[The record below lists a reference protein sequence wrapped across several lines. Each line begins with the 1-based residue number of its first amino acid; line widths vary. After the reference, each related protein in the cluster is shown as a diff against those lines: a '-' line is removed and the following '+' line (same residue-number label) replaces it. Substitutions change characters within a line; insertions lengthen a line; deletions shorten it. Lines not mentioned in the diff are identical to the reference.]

1 MPFMKG
7 VEKAVGYFDIRK
19 VIWTMRYVISDIHG
33 CKKEYLQLLNKIQF
47 SDQDHLYILGDILDR
62 GFDPI
67 GVLQDVM
74 KRKNVTFILGNHE
87 YLFWYF
93 IKTLGFELSNF
104 QSEEEKLDFRLW
116 IKDGGLPT
124 LDGFID
130 LPATIKKQIFEFI
143 SNTKAYEVLENEG
156 KKYILVHAGIT
167 EFKEEK
173 PLDQYQCLDFIYE
186 RIDYSERYY
195 KDENTF
201 IISGHTPTSFLR
213 TDKKPEVFRQNGHI
227 AIDCGCVYGGK
238 LAAYCIETGD
248 VVYV

>member
-1 MPFMKG
+1 
-7 VEKAVGYFDIRK
+7 
-19 VIWTMRYVISDIHG
+19 MRYVISDIHG

-67 GVLQDVM
+67 GVLQDAM

-130 LPATIKKQIFEFI
+130 LPATMKKQIFEFI

-173 PLDQYQCLDFIYE
+173 SLDQYQCLDFVSD
-186 RIDYSERYY
+186 RINYRKRYY
-195 KDENTF
+195 EDKNTF
-201 IISGHTPTSFLR
+201 IISGHTPTPFLR
-213 TDKKPEVFRQNGHI
+213 TDRKPEVFRQNGHI

-248 VVYV
+248 AVYV